1 MEFKSINKVVAKKD
15 SQALVTGQ
23 PVYTEDIMPKDCLI
37 VKVLRSPHARAIVK
51 KVNKSAAEKIPGI
64 VCIATADDVPK
75 SRFTI
80 AGQTYPE
87 PSPYDRLILDKQI
100 RFVGDAVALVAGTN
114 QEAVDKALR
123 AIRVDYEV
131 QEPLLDFTKALDNDI
146 VVHPEDD
153 WKPLVDVGGDHKRNL
168 VAKACDRHGDIDAVL
183 ASSDVVID
191 RTYHTRQNQQAA
203 METFRAYAYK
213 DAFGRLTIVSS
224 TQVPFHVRRVVSHA
238 LEIPKSK
245 VRVIKPRIGGGFGS
259 KQTVVMEVYPA
270 FIAWLTGKPAYMVI
284 DGVDAAS

>member
-1 MEFKSINKVVAKKD
+1 MMEFKSINKVVAKKD

-64 VCIATADDVPK
+64 VCIVTADDVPK

-114 QEAVDKALR
+114 QAAVDKALR
-123 AIRVDYEV
+123 AIRVEYEV

-146 VVHPEDD
+146 VVHPEDN
-153 WKPLVDVGGDHKRNL
+153 WKPLVDV
-168 VAKACDRHGDIDAVL
+168 AATTSAI
-183 ASSDVVID
+183 SSPRPVMNTVMSMPSWL
-191 RTYHTRQNQQAA
+191 RQ
-203 METFRAYAYK
+203 TS
-213 DAFGRLTIVSS
+213 SS
-224 TQVPFHVRRVVSHA
+224 TGPIIRARISRA
-238 LEIPKSK
+238 LWKRSGPMPIRMPL
-245 VRVIKPRIGGGFGS
+245 
-259 KQTVVMEVYPA
+259 A
-270 FIAWLTGKPAYMVI
+270 
-284 DGVDAAS
+284 D